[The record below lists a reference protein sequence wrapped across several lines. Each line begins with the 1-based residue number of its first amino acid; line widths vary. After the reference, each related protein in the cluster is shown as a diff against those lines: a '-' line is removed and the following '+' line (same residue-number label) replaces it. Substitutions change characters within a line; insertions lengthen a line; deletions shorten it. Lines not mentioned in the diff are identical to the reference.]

1 MSIAQLIA
9 TTGPIN
15 GLTDDEKYAFNEC
28 WKVWTQKLR
37 RNLLRAQ
44 YYDQHNVLKDLE
56 IAIPPHLTDLELVL
70 GWPAKAVDTLSRRLK
85 LDGFVVPGDEDDRF
99 GITEVWRANDMHI
112 ELPQTLTSALV
123 HSCAFLTVTKGDE
136 SLGEPEVLISSQSA
150 LLASGVWDA
159 RRRRLK
165 YALTITDMDDLGR
178 VTGWALFMPGVTATA
193 FYDGQW
199 NLSRFEHT
207 LDRLPVEVIPYK
219 PRLDRP
225 FGCSRISR
233 AVMGL
238 SDSALRTLFRMEV
251 HAEFFSSPQRYAMG
265 ADESMFVDAEGNPL
279 NQWQAILGR
288 VWAAGRDPDTGD
300 MPQLGQFPQ
309 SSPQPH
315 TDQLRSLA
323 AMFCAESSLPLN
335 ALGIVQD
342 NPSSADAI
350 EAAERDLI
358 IEARYAQDCFG
369 PRLARAMAT
378 AVQIREDLEAPPA
391 ELSRLDALWRDPE
404 NPPQSAAGDFLIKTV
419 QAMPW
424 LAESKVPL
432 EQLGWDSTTVERAWA
447 DKRRAGVSSLLQRLA
462 PTQPQPSAPQ
472 SEAAGGDLG
481 RGVPQAGGFSEGDFV
496 TWSGGEGVIEHL
508 MVDGVLG
515 VEGSEFAIPAS
526 PDQPAALVRIYE
538 NGAPTEMLVG
548 KRVSELTVGSLGS

>member
-1 MSIAQLIA
+1 MTIAQLVA

-28 WKVWTQKLR
+28 WKVWTAKLR

-70 GWPAKAVDTLSRRLK
+70 GWPAKAVDTLARRCK
-85 LDGFVVPGDEDDRF
+85 LDGFVVPGAEDDPF
-99 GITEVWRANDMHI
+99 GIKDVWRANDMHI

-123 HSCAFLTVTKGDE
+123 HSCAFLTVTKGDP
-136 SLGEPEVLISSQSA
+136 SQGEPDVLISSQSA
-150 LLASGVWDA
+150 LFAAGVWDS

-165 YALTITDMDDLGR
+165 YAVTITDMDDVGR
-178 VTGWALFMPGVTATA
+178 VSGWALFMPDATLTA
-193 FYDGQW
+193 FYDGRRWQ
-199 NLSRFEHT
+199 LDRFVHT
-207 LDRLPVEVIPYK
+207 LGRVPVEVIPYK

-265 ADESMFVDAEGNPL
+265 ADESMFVDEEGNAL
-279 NQWQAILGR
+279 SQWEAILGR

-323 AMFCAESSLPLN
+323 AMFCSETSLPLN

-342 NPSSADAI
+342 NPSSAEAI

-358 IEARYAQDCFG
+358 IEARYAMDCFG

-378 AVQIREDLEAPPA
+378 AVQIRDNLDAPPE
-391 ELSRLDALWRDPE
+391 ELSNLDALWRDPE

-447 DKRRAGVSSLLQRLA
+447 DKRRANVTSLLQRLPVNQPA
-462 PTQPQPSAPQ
+462 NTQP
-472 SEAAGGDLG
+472 
-481 RGVPQAGGFSEGDFV
+481 
-496 TWSGGEGVIEHL
+496 
-508 MVDGVLG
+508 
-515 VEGSEFAIPAS
+515 
-526 PDQPAALVRIYE
+526 DQGNANI
-538 NGAPTEMLVG
+538 GQ
-548 KRVSELTVGSLGS
+548 

>member
-1 MSIAQLIA
+1 
-9 TTGPIN
+9 
-15 GLTDDEKYAFNEC
+15 
-28 WKVWTQKLR
+28 
-37 RNLLRAQ
+37 
-44 YYDQHNVLKDLE
+44 
-56 IAIPPHLTDLELVL
+56 
-70 GWPAKAVDTLSRRLK
+70 
-85 LDGFVVPGDEDDRF
+85 
-99 GITEVWRANDMHI
+99 
-112 ELPQTLTSALV
+112 
-123 HSCAFLTVTKGDE
+123 
-136 SLGEPEVLISSQSA
+136 
-150 LLASGVWDA
+150 
-159 RRRRLK
+159 
-165 YALTITDMDDLGR
+165 
-178 VTGWALFMPGVTATA
+178 
-193 FYDGQW
+193 
-199 NLSRFEHT
+199 
-207 LDRLPVEVIPYK
+207 
-219 PRLDRP
+219 
-225 FGCSRISR
+225 
-233 AVMGL
+233 
-238 SDSALRTLFRMEV
+238 
-251 HAEFFSSPQRYAMG
+251 
-265 ADESMFVDAEGNPL
+265 MFVDAEGNPL

-391 ELSRLDALWRDPE
+391 ELSRLDAVWRDPE

-462 PTQPQPSAPQ
+462 PTQPQPQAPQ

-481 RGVPQAGGFSEGDFV
+481 RGVPQAGGLSEGDFV

-538 NGAPTEMLVG
+538 NGAATEMLVG
-548 KRVSELTVGSLGS
+548 KRVSELTLADLGS

>member
-1 MSIAQLIA
+1 
-9 TTGPIN
+9 
-15 GLTDDEKYAFNEC
+15 
-28 WKVWTQKLR
+28 
-37 RNLLRAQ
+37 
-44 YYDQHNVLKDLE
+44 
-56 IAIPPHLTDLELVL
+56 
-70 GWPAKAVDTLSRRLK
+70 
-85 LDGFVVPGDEDDRF
+85 
-99 GITEVWRANDMHI
+99 
-112 ELPQTLTSALV
+112 
-123 HSCAFLTVTKGDE
+123 
-136 SLGEPEVLISSQSA
+136 
-150 LLASGVWDA
+150 VWDA

-265 ADESMFVDAEGNPL
+265 ADESMFVDADGNPL

-323 AMFCAESSLPLN
+323 AMFCSESSLPLN

-378 AVQIREDLEAPPA
+378 AVQIREDLDAPPA

-462 PTQPQPSAPQ
+462 TPPQAPAPE
-472 SEAAGGDLG
+472 SEAASGDLG

-515 VEGSEFAIPAS
+515 VEGSQFAIPAS
-526 PDQPAALVRIYE
+526 PEQPAALVRIYE